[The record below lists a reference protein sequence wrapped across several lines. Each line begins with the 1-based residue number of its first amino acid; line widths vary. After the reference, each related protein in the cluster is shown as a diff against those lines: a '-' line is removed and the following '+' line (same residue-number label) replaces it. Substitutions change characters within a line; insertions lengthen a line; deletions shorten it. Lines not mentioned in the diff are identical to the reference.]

1 MAQSVGSAEGA
12 VAEPSSEVDVRLE
25 EVTKR
30 FGDVTA
36 VDTLNLEINRGE
48 FFSLLGPSGCGKTT
62 TLRMIGGFEE
72 PTYGRIELGGVD
84 VTGIPPYRRNV
95 NTVFQSYA
103 LFPHLSVFDNVAFGL
118 RRKKVAK
125 DEVRRRVGDSLVLVD
140 LPGFETRRPSQ
151 LSGGQQQRV
160 ALARALVN
168 EPQLLLLD
176 EPLGALDLKLRK
188 QMQLEL
194 KRIQIEVGI
203 TFVYVTH
210 DQEEAMTMS
219 DRLAV
224 MRHGRI
230 EQVGVPE
237 EVYERPATEFV
248 AGFLGASNLLEGQ
261 VAQRNGQNAVIRVP
275 GGTVVV
281 PADRIGEEEGAFKL
295 GVRPEK
301 IRLDSATGEIPQGW
315 NCVTGTL
322 RMATYVGVSHQ
333 YSVDGPEAHRFT
345 VYAQNL
351 DAAVPGRPGDAVRML
366 WRPEHTFVVRPSA
379 PLAEEEEE
387 T

>member
-1 MAQSVGSAEGA
+1 
-12 VAEPSSEVDVRLE
+12 
-25 EVTKR
+25 
-30 FGDVTA
+30 
-36 VDTLNLEINRGE
+36 
-48 FFSLLGPSGCGKTT
+48 
-62 TLRMIGGFEE
+62 
-72 PTYGRIELGGVD
+72 
-84 VTGIPPYRRNV
+84 
-95 NTVFQSYA
+95 
-103 LFPHLSVFDNVAFGL
+103 
-118 RRKKVAK
+118 
-125 DEVRRRVGDSLVLVD
+125 
-140 LPGFETRRPSQ
+140 
-151 LSGGQQQRV
+151 
-160 ALARALVN
+160 
-168 EPQLLLLD
+168 LLLD

-237 EVYERPATEFV
+237 EVYEHPATEFV
-248 AGFLGASNLLEGQ
+248 AGFLGASNLLEGE
-261 VAQRNGQNAVIRVP
+261 VARRNGQEAVIRVP

-281 PADRIGEEEGAFKL
+281 PADRIGEEEGEFKL

-301 IRLDSATGEIPQGW
+301 IRLDSATGEVPQGW

-333 YSVDGPEAHRFT
+333 YSIEGPEAHPFT

-351 DAAVPGRPGDAVRML
+351 DAAVPATPGDTVRLL

-379 PLAEEEEE
+379 PLAGEEEE